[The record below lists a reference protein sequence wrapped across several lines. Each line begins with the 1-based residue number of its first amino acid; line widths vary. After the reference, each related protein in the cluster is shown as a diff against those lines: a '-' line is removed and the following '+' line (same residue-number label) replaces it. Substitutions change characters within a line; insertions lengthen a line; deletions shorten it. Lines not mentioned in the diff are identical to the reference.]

1 MISNVSFG
9 VALLASGLGLFSI
22 TILNL
27 TTIISNQIALSFLTI
42 TLGVLPIIAYF
53 FSLRNKISESATNVT
68 DHDIDS
74 LYYLGFLVTLITL
87 IFTVG
92 VSVVRGNEG
101 HVKFVALGFSLS
113 LIATAFALYGRIHLV
128 QLKENSNIFNDD
140 ADKEYREKINDLIN
154 DLEYSYKK
162 LTDVIESAIN
172 NLKNAS
178 ETTCNEINKSATGA
192 EESINILLKNASTEI
207 KNSGLSDALS
217 EVTQNFKSGG
227 SDLKKVSDVF
237 KVASEKMSKSSEN
250 IRSID
255 LGVENLTS
263 QINTFNESL
272 KAAGGAINLSNIAS
286 FNDAVSNLKKM
297 HESLSKSSKHA
308 EENLTKVSETAVQSI
323 NLRSKE
329 MQEATKILS
338 DTFIALAKAL
348 EKTSNQ
354 LSKNIS

>member
-154 DLEYSYKK
+154 DL
-162 LTDVIESAIN
+162 
-172 NLKNAS
+172 
-178 ETTCNEINKSATGA
+178 
-192 EESINILLKNASTEI
+192 
-207 KNSGLSDALS
+207 
-217 EVTQNFKSGG
+217 
-227 SDLKKVSDVF
+227 
-237 KVASEKMSKSSEN
+237 
-250 IRSID
+250 
-255 LGVENLTS
+255 
-263 QINTFNESL
+263 
-272 KAAGGAINLSNIAS
+272 
-286 FNDAVSNLKKM
+286 
-297 HESLSKSSKHA
+297 
-308 EENLTKVSETAVQSI
+308 
-323 NLRSKE
+323 
-329 MQEATKILS
+329 
-338 DTFIALAKAL
+338 
-348 EKTSNQ
+348 
-354 LSKNIS
+354 